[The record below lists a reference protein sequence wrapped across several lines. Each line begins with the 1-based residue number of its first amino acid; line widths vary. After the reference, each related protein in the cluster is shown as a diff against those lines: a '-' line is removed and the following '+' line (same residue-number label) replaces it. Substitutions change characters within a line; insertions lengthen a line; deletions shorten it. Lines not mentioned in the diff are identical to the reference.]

1 MNGLLLVIGIQ
12 KKVKATNFN
21 FFLFSDRR
29 RHNLNNKATDRLR
42 PNHSGHFPAIP
53 SSQMTG
59 LMTGPDS
66 GKLMKISLSDQVHL
80 LTGNMMYFIIKRQ
93 SIFLPLLR

>member
-29 RHNLNNKATDRLR
+29 RHNLNKATDRLR
-42 PNHSGHFPAIP
+42 PNHNDHFPAIP

-59 LMTGPDS
+59 PDS
-66 GKLMKISLSDQVHL
+66 GKLMKTSLSDQVPL
-80 LTGNMMYFIIKRQ
+80 LTGIH
-93 SIFLPLLR
+93 